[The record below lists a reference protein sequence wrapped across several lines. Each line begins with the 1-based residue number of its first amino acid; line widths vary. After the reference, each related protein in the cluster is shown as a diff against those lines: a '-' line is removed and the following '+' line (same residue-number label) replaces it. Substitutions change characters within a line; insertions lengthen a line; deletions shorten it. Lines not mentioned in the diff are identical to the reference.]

1 MSEFI
6 KVDAKHYVITG
17 ISSGEMAPFYAIKR
31 GKVLARRG
39 KVGEEVV
46 TYTDGGL
53 VEKVDKVEIDLD
65 TGLPNWV
72 LMKANDAGYP
82 IVDEYGHVNEWTK
95 DDSDFQEE
103 YNPDSEI
110 DGVFVSVDGPQ
121 LFVPVLNDIILVQ
134 RGEEM
139 AVKTGGY
146 LNITDL
152 TKIYGISERDFRD
165 TYRVCEDIMI
175 KKTI

>member
-17 ISSGEMAPFYAIKR
+17 MSSGEMVPFYAIKR

-39 KVGEEVV
+39 KVGEEIV

-53 VEKVDKVEIDLD
+53 VEKVDKVEIDSD
-65 TGLPNWV
+65 TGLPNWI
-72 LMKANDAGYP
+72 LMKANDYGYP
-82 IVDEYGHVNEWTK
+82 VIDEYGHVNEWTK
-95 DDSDFQEE
+95 DDSDFLEE
-103 YNPDSEI
+103 YSPDDEVE
-110 DGVFVSVDGPQ
+110 GVFVSVDGPQ

-134 RGEEM
+134 NGEEM
-139 AVKTGGY
+139 AVKSGGY

-152 TKIYGISERDFRD
+152 TKIYGISLRDFRD
-165 TYRVCEDIMI
+165 TYRVCEDVVFTNKI
-175 KKTI
+175 